1 MASNVTN
8 TDFTV
13 WGADQAAY
21 GPVELPT
28 LVSWVRGE
36 RVTADTWIFDA
47 KNSAWRKAAEVPELQ
62 MFFRPKAGGASALP
76 PAAMSTGAIDPR
88 MLRRV
93 KILADLTDEQLGRF
107 AGFMETEKIAPWK
120 VVVKQGDCED
130 SMYLILEGEFRVR
143 VSAGD
148 RETILATLGA
158 GEFFGDISLFD
169 HGPRSA
175 DVVANTDGV
184 LLKIT
189 SQGIRKLAADAPAVA
204 LPFLLAMGKTLA
216 ARIRSDNKRYFDSV
230 KFNPRGGLVPAFP
243 LASPGLLPLKRAF
256 LARTWYKERQP
267 YADSLPG
274 QSFEGQ
280 THSVVL
286 LHPGVPGGAG
296 AVFRPEPAPLAH
308 VPGPERNHRHGLVHQ
323 HRPGRRRPRGTR
335 TVAGYPVVSDALLR
349 FELFRAGEKPG
360 VCVDLFTQAG

>member
-1 MASNVTN
+1 MTGMASNATV

-28 LVSWVRGE
+28 LVSWVKGE

-47 KNSAWRKAAEVPELQ
+47 KHSAWRKASDIPELQ
-62 MFFRPKAGGASALP
+62 MFFRPKAGPVTADTRMAEPEAG
-76 PAAMSTGAIDPR
+76 IDPR

-107 AGFMETEKIAPWK
+107 AASMEVERVPPWR

-143 VSAGD
+143 VLAGEQ
-148 RETILATLGA
+148 ETILATLAA

-175 DVVANTDGV
+175 DVVSNKDGV

-189 SQGIRKLAADAPAVA
+189 SQAIRKLAAEAPAVA
-204 LPFLLAMGKTLA
+204 LPFLLAVGKTLA
-216 ARIRSDNKRYFDSV
+216 ARIRSGNKRYFDSV
-230 KFNPRGGLVPAFP
+230 KF
-243 LASPGLLPLKRAF
+243 SRA
-256 LARTWYKERQP
+256 A
-267 YADSLPG
+267 A
-274 QSFEGQ
+274 
-280 THSVVL
+280 
-286 LHPGVPGGAG
+286 
-296 AVFRPEPAPLAH
+296 
-308 VPGPERNHRHGLVHQ
+308 
-323 HRPGRRRPRGTR
+323 
-335 TVAGYPVVSDALLR
+335 
-349 FELFRAGEKPG
+349 
-360 VCVDLFTQAG
+360 

>member
-1 MASNVTN
+1 MASIATN

-47 KNSAWRKAAEVPELQ
+47 KNGAWRKAGEISELQ
-62 MFFRPKAGGASALP
+62 MFFRPKAGPASSADARTVA
-76 PAAMSTGAIDPR
+76 PADSIDPGV
-88 MLRRV
+88 LRRV

-107 AGFMETEKIAPWK
+107 AAFMETEKVAPWR

-143 VSAGD
+143 VLAGEK
-148 RETILATLGA
+148 ETILATLGA

-175 DVVANTDGV
+175 DVVSNADGV

-189 SQGIRKLAADAPAVA
+189 SGAIRKLAAEAPAVA
-204 LPFLLAMGKTLA
+204 LPFLLAVGKTLA
-216 ARIRSDNKRYFDSV
+216 ARIRSGNKRYFDSV
-230 KFNPRGGLVPAFP
+230 KF
-243 LASPGLLPLKRAF
+243 SRA
-256 LARTWYKERQP
+256 A
-267 YADSLPG
+267 A
-274 QSFEGQ
+274 
-280 THSVVL
+280 
-286 LHPGVPGGAG
+286 
-296 AVFRPEPAPLAH
+296 
-308 VPGPERNHRHGLVHQ
+308 
-323 HRPGRRRPRGTR
+323 
-335 TVAGYPVVSDALLR
+335 
-349 FELFRAGEKPG
+349 
-360 VCVDLFTQAG
+360 